1 MRAAQSWSE
10 NLKERLSCLSQQV
23 LSTLPVG
30 FFFFANLHAIVCL
43 FQEAAS
49 PCVRSRDGHAP
60 GPSERAGVPTA
71 GSTATSKE
79 PRLSLPSQ
87 ATQEQGRVAVGREQ
101 EKGEQC
107 VQQVHSF
114 WLPLSRWPVS
124 ARVGQ
129 ELGQVPVAWKQWR
142 ERGTGVLLLLPSQC
156 PWQTLLVKPEV
167 SFIRIPLLPPTE
179 STRCLGLLRS
189 SCQHWPGTGG
199 PVCMGTSLP
208 EAEGGALGDVTW
220 TGQGHGTGPEGFSA
234 WR

>member
-1 MRAAQSWSE
+1 M
-10 NLKERLSCLSQQV
+10 
-23 LSTLPVG
+23 
-30 FFFFANLHAIVCL
+30 
-43 FQEAAS
+43 
-49 PCVRSRDGHAP
+49 
-60 GPSERAGVPTA
+60 
-71 GSTATSKE
+71 
-79 PRLSLPSQ
+79 
-87 ATQEQGRVAVGREQ
+87 AVGREQ

-179 STRCLGLLRS
+179 STRCLASCGPAASTGLELEGLCVWEHPCLRLKGE
-189 SCQHWPGTGG
+189 HLE
-199 PVCMGTSLP
+199 M
-208 EAEGGALGDVTW
+208 
-220 TGQGHGTGPEGFSA
+220 
-234 WR
+234 